1 MRKMNFINEMIYC
14 LYKHYKKDL
23 FQAKMFFSLCVFLF
37 FYPIAF
43 FIGKFLKL
51 DFTSQTYKPNYFT
64 TLIYIAIP
72 LFIVVKFLTIN
83 KDEIENISE
92 DEEEIFRKDGKKYL
106 FIFLSLA
113 FIMWAIRGIIY
124 AIYKT

>member
-1 MRKMNFINEMIYC
+1 MRKMNFINEIIFY
-14 LYKHYKKDL
+14 LYSHYKKDL

-64 TLIYIAIP
+64 TLIYISIP
-72 LFIVVKFLTIN
+72 LFIVVKFLTIKN
-83 KDEIENISE
+83 DELENISE
-92 DEEEIFRKDGKKYL
+92 DEGEIFRKDGKKYL
-106 FIFLSLA
+106 IIFLLIA
-113 FIMWAIRGIIY
+113 LVMWAIRGIIY